1 MVNGRTK
8 GLTAERDLANYLKAQ
23 GWPEARRSVVTG
35 TFARQ
40 DSGDIEGLPGLCVQV
55 KNLATGLSGKL
66 LHATWHQTQAQAEE
80 LTRQRGHWCAP
91 LIVEKRA
98 GSADPGR
105 WWCHLSSR
113 FYVRVITGRW
123 MLVTNLHLVRV
134 ELGDIVTDLRLW
146 STEIEQGFQVGVS
159 PP

>member
-1 MVNGRTK
+1 MGARINSRTK
-8 GLTAERDLANYLKAQ
+8 GLTAERDLARYFVAN

-35 TFARQ
+35 TFVRQ
-40 DSGDIEGLPGLCVQV
+40 DTGDIEGLPGLCVQV

-66 LHATWHQTQAQAEE
+66 LHATWHQAQKQTAE
-80 LTRQRGHWCAP
+80 LARQRGTSCST

-146 STEIEQGFQVGVS
+146 SVDVERDVS
-159 PP
+159 LL